1 MKKISI
7 AVAIVISAMGLSS
20 CSAKTEFTGADI
32 KKSVYSNESWQILAD
47 WNFGAN
53 SDWPTRFQGKA
64 YYTKKGSNYLWV
76 DHGMGATIPI
86 KVENGLLY
94 APTES
99 PVIDGME
106 ITNPIAKKRIK
117 NDLFMNNPLELAIET
132 GAKFILG
139 SDNKYRS
146 TIICDP
152 AVKLKHNCTKLE
164 FELSL
169 DKNKNPETLL
179 VYMWRSPKLHDKVS
193 FYYNM
198 YNEAT
203 LEIGEAGVNFA
214 NLAPPD
220 YEAMGES
227 LMDEKAAE
235 MAKVLELETKRK

>member
-1 MKKISI
+1 M
-7 AVAIVISAMGLSS
+7 
-20 CSAKTEFTGADI
+20 
-32 KKSVYSNESWQILAD
+32 YSNESWQILAD

-64 YYTKKGSNYLWV
+64 YYTNKGSDFLWV

-106 ITNPIAKKRIK
+106 ITNAIAKKRIA
-117 NDLFMNNPLELAIET
+117 NDLFMNNPLELAIST
-132 GAKFILG
+132 NAKFKLDI
-139 SDNKYRS
+139 DKKFKS
-146 TIICDP
+146 TIICDK
-152 AVKLKHNCTKLE
+152 ATKLKYNCTKLD

-169 DKNKNPETLL
+169 DKNKKPETLL
-179 VYMWRSPKLHDKVS
+179 VYMWHSKGLHDKVS

-198 YNEAT
+198 YNEVT
-203 LEIGEAGVNFA
+203 MESGEAGVNFA

-220 YEAMGES
+220 YEAMGDRLIE
-227 LMDEKAAE
+227 EKADANAE
-235 MAKVLELETKRK
+235 ILTSEIKGKK